1 MGESVAYHCGFPELV
16 VVPMQSLYRPQISG
30 FVILEWALLSTV
42 GLAGGMVITLLA
54 IWIFSFL
61 SEAFS
66 QRLAASAILLP
77 VMGLS
82 QGFFQW
88 LLLRRVFNK
97 ISGWILATLLGWAIG
112 FPLGFILFQYINNL
126 TGGELSGG
134 LAGILQISL
143 FGLVIGILQW
153 WVLTKQIRLAGW
165 WVLASI
171 VGWNAGFA
179 LGGPGELIMG
189 AQLYLTGVI
198 YGLISGGVLFV
209 VLRMQPQETEKASP
223 DQNPST

>member
-1 MGESVAYHCGFPELV
+1 
-16 VVPMQSLYRPQISG
+16 MQPSSRSKISG
-30 FVILEWALLSTV
+30 FVVLEWALLSTV

-54 IWIFSFL
+54 IWLSSFL

-77 VMGLS
+77 VMGIS

-97 ISGWILATLLGWAIG
+97 ISSWILATLLGWAIG
-112 FPLGFILFQYINNL
+112 FPLGFIMFQYFNNL
-126 TGGELSGG
+126 ADGNLSGS
-134 LAGILQISL
+134 LAGFLQISL
-143 FGLVIGILQW
+143 FGLVMGLLQW
-153 WVLTKQIRLAGW
+153 WVLSRRIRLAGW

-189 AQLYLTGVI
+189 AHLYLTGVI
-198 YGLISGGVLFV
+198 YGLISGAVLFGLMRV
-209 VLRMQPQETEKASP
+209 KPQETGKANP
-223 DQNPST
+223 DQNSSAT